1 MLIGLG
7 KMPGNLKHLLQ
18 NKCEGNMAQGVES
31 HNSLTTEENKHH
43 SLQKMTERDK
53 EKINFKKWQVTSNCA
68 TRFTS
73 CALSSNK
80 TLISL

>member
-18 NKCEGNMAQGVES
+18 NKCEGNMAQDAES
-31 HNSLTTEENKHH
+31 HNSLTTAENKHH
-43 SLQKMTERDK
+43 SLQRMTEQDK
-53 EKINFKKWQVTSNCA
+53 EKINFKKWQLTSNYA
-68 TRFTS
+68 TRFT
-73 CALSSNK
+73 CCTLSSNK